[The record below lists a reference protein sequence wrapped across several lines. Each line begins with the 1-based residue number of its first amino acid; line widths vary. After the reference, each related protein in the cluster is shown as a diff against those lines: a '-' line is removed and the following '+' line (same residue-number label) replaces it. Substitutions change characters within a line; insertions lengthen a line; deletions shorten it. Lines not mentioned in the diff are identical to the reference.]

1 MESTQIR
8 NKFLK
13 MCMEMNIPESTVF
26 EISKQMR
33 GKTEAQREE
42 IARKAIEDMEKMSLR
57 CPKTRNEP
65 TH

>member
-1 MESTQIR
+1 MR

-13 MCMEMNIPESTVF
+13 MCMEMNIPESTVL

-42 IARKAIEDMEKMSLR
+42 IARKAVKDMEKIDL
-57 CPKTRNEP
+57 
-65 TH
+65 H